1 MRWLIGFMRIC
12 ANHADENSAS
22 GKVMQKCG
30 MFCEGTARQGMVC
43 NAGRFSAINYAI
55 LADDYL
61 KSEY

>member
-1 MRWLIGFMRIC
+1 MRIC